1 METKLVDVSQL
12 LSDAAI
18 ALLFDK
24 LWNHLR
30 AKEPLLEITE
40 DLARLLEKWKLCL
53 ARGESLTGNRG
64 NGPRYAVRLAVGQ
77 LPERSI
83 CGFDLFMA
91 YMVIRQ
97 LVPRDSCDGLQ
108 LELPDAIDIMANME
122 PRRARLA
129 RVSEQFIK
137 VTKRGERILGL
148 TGRISK

>member
-1 METKLVDVSQL
+1 MKTKLVDVSQL
-12 LSDAAI
+12 SSDAAI
-18 ALLFDK
+18 ALLFEK

-53 ARGESLTGNRG
+53 ARGEPL
-64 NGPRYAVRLAVGQ
+64 NGKQGQ
-77 LPERSI
+77 WSPLRIEASGGSAAEAKHLWARP
-83 CGFDLFMA
+83 FHDLHRNSS
-91 YMVIRQ
+91 V
-97 LVPRDSCDGLQ
+97 VPARSCDGLQ

-137 VTKRGERILGL
+137 VTKRGER
-148 TGRISK
+148 TSV